1 MQNARPADESTGK
14 WLGLGVFVLGIVFL
28 IVVFFLAFRDL
39 MAAGVLG
46 QLSSPSPSLE
56 ATSAIVSLGVKFVL
70 FVVLGYVGSAVA
82 GRGIGL
88 YAAARSDHED

>member
-1 MQNARPADESTGK
+1 MQNARPADEPTGK

-28 IVVFFLAFRDL
+28 VVVFFLAFRDL

-56 ATSAIVSLGVKFVL
+56 ATSAIVALGVKFVL

-88 YAAARSDHED
+88 YAAARADHED